1 MGKHRCNCGS
11 TAHSLRIRLFDCRSG
26 DISLKTL
33 PAVGTVAYLRIGL
46 FGDLGDTLNS
56 SDTLNHLQGNNP
68 DIVYNVGDLVS
79 FKRVCEPSISM

>member
-1 MGKHRCNCGS
+1 M
-11 TAHSLRIRLFDCRSG
+11 
-26 DISLKTL
+26 
-33 PAVGTVAYLRIGL
+33 GTVAYLRIGL